1 MSQISTDTMD
11 LELLGNNSSPLTNP
25 EDNDAL
31 FHVCWRRQSCLNCLA
46 GDVPCSWCAI
56 SSTCVPN
63 TARVP
68 IFAPIGLETICPL
81 GSKERWELR
90 ALPLGC
96 HASTLTVLSV
106 MIAVL
111 GTVAFGGVLFGI
123 VWLVQRVRRRWKET
137 EYGRASDRKSGHEGH
152 SGGLGIGLFL
162 AFWPGKGHRMEIEDG
177 DEAETRPLL
186 E

>member
-1 MSQISTDTMD
+1 MD
-11 LELLGNNSSPLTNP
+11 LELLRNNSTNLNVF
-25 EDNDAL
+25 EDNDPL
-31 FHVCWRRQSCLNCLA
+31 FHACWRRQSCLGCLA

-63 TARVP
+63 TAWVP
-68 IFAPIGLETICPL
+68 IFTPISSESICPL

-111 GTVAFGGVLFGI
+111 GTVAFGGVVFGI
-123 VWLVQRVRRRWKET
+123 VWLVQCVRRRWKET
-137 EYGRASDRKSGHEGH
+137 EYDRVSDRES
-152 SGGLGIGLFL
+152 SDDRQPWDLGISSFL
-162 AFWPGKGHRMEIEDG
+162 ALFPGKGRRTEVEDG
-177 DEAETRPLL
+177 EETETWPLL
-186 E
+186 V